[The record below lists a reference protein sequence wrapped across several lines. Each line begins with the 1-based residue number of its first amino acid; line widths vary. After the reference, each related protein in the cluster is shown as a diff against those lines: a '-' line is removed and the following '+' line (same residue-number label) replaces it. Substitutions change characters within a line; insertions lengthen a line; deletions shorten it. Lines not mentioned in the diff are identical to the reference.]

1 MTRKLFALVSC
12 LLALCLVVP
21 AATAQQISGDY
32 LESRSADVYVAQC
45 FANGE
50 VGLNGKQALLAWHVR
65 SGSWQGQNLQGLSV
79 VAAVRTQATLGDPFA
94 NPYPARAVLLVDERA
109 TPAQREALVAFAR
122 HMAPQ
127 LLSSIERVLP
137 VPVSLTLAGD
147 GMARRADL
155 RAGKFAAIETRPIST
170 GDHICGNET
179 TYYPPLVHLA
189 HSMPAVALTDEYSGP
204 GLGISWD
211 SHGKRSAFI
220 GTFDE

>member
-1 MTRKLFALVSC
+1 MMRKLFALISSA
-12 LLALCLVVP
+12 LALCLVVP
-21 AATAQQISGDY
+21 AASGQQISGDY

-65 SGSWQGQNLQGLSV
+65 NGSWKGQDIAGLSV
-79 VAAVRTQATLGDPFA
+79 VAAVRTQATLGDPFG

-109 TPAQREALVAFAR
+109 TPAQSQALVAFAR

-127 LLSSIERVLP
+127 LLTSVERVIP
-137 VPVSLTLAGD
+137 VPVSLTLAGN
-147 GMARRADL
+147 GMAQHADL
-155 RAGKFAAIETRPIST
+155 RAGKFAAIETRPISS
-170 GDHICGNET
+170 GDHICGNES

-189 HSMPAVALTDEYSGP
+189 HSMPAVAVTDEYSGP